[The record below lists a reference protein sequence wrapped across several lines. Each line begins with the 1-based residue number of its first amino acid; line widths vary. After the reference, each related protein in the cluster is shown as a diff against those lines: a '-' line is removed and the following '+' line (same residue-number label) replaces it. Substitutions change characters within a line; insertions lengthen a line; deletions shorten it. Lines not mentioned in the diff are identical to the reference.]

1 MPEIKDINF
10 VTKKKYEFKVIRT
23 PKNNSLG
30 NSPKSTA
37 AEKLPQISPK
47 AKYDTWLRT
56 KKSE

>member
-37 AEKLPQISPK
+37 AEKLP
-47 AKYDTWLRT
+47 
-56 KKSE
+56 